1 MVVTQTFIFIK
12 AIFIKIWRI
21 CWRPKRFG
29 FFKLSFWSTPSTPFL
44 FPPLYFSSL
53 SIVWQSHLF
62 WAPYLRHL
70 FHSSLSRLPCS
81 FSPPVFYFPAPP
93 PLSYLFV
100 TEKVSNNHFCGH
112 TELHVGSSIGPGTL
126 QCSFKPWS
134 YLSSWGRLRL
144 EIMTWYI

>member
-1 MVVTQTFIFIK
+1 MVVMQTFIFIK

-21 CWRPKRFG
+21 CKRPKRYA
-29 FFKLSFWSTPSTPFL
+29 FFCIVLLIHTIYPLSFPAPLFL
-44 FPPLYFSSL
+44 FFVNSMAATSFLGSL
-53 SIVWQSHLF
+53 S
-62 WAPYLRHL
+62 
-70 FHSSLSRLPCS
+70 SSPLPFLSRLSCS
-81 FSPPVFYFPAPP
+81 FSPPVFYFPIPP
-93 PLSYLFV
+93 PLPYLFV

-134 YLSSWGRLRL
+134 YLSSWGRLRQ